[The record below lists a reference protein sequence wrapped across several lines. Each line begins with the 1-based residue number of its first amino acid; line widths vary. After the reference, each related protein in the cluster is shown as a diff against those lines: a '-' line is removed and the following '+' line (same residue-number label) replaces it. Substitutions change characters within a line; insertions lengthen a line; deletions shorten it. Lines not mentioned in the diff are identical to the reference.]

1 MFSKILPVEGL
12 NKVRTGSSPGFSTW
26 HHMTMVR
33 TLSQVRGGAMA
44 VQCHAVQRDS
54 RARTGGITF
63 CHEKTEEEKRLDG
76 MVEVERGLFLFVCH
90 LFTFL

>member
-33 TLSQVRGGAMA
+33 TLSQVRGGTMA

-63 CHEKTEEEKRLDG
+63 CHEKTEEEKRG
-76 MVEVERGLFLFVCH
+76 VR
-90 LFTFL
+90 